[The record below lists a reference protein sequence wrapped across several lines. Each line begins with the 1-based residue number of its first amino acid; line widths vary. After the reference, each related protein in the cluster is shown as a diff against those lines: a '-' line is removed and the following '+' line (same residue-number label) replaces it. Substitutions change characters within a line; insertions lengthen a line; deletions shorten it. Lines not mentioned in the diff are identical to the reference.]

1 METSERRIPRLM
13 MAVLEGYP
21 LGNIEAAMEE
31 LAYVTSE
38 YLEIAEMLEKKLEK
52 INDDF
57 KRKIISN
64 AIFVLRIACQEFDR
78 IRQEVH
84 KSLNPI
90 KTELLLEQIEILKH
104 EFEEINRA
112 LIELVKLKWWMW

>member
-1 METSERRIPRLM
+1 M
-13 MAVLEGYP
+13 MAVIEGYP
-21 LGNIEAAMEE
+21 MGNIEAAMEE

-90 KTELLLEQIEILKH
+90 KTEVLLEQIEILKH